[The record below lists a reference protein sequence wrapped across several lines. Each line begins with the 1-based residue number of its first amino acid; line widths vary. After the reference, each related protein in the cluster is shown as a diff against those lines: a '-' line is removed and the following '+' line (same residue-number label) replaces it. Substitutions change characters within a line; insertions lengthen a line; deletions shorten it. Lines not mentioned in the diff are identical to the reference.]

1 MENNEGVAAYITRV
15 QTLVNQ
21 MKNCGKKVSD
31 KSIIEKILRTLT
43 PRFDVIAVSLEET
56 RDLTKM
62 RLEELQGSLEAYE
75 QRINERGRGKDH
87 EQALQARAF
96 HKNEGESS
104 KFKKGKKGG
113 EQTRA
118 NGRKI
123 RRKRALIKR
132 TKSRKTKV
140 EPRGKVRRKD
150 LTKARFSATT
160 VTNMGILL
168 MNAT

>member
-1 MENNEGVAAYITRV
+1 MKRQYELLGMENNEGVAAYITRV

-43 PRFDVIAVSLEET
+43 ARFDVIAVSLEET

-104 KFKKGKKGG
+104 KFKKGKKRWREKG
-113 EQTRA
+113 
-118 NGRKI
+118 
-123 RRKRALIKR
+123 
-132 TKSRKTKV
+132 
-140 EPRGKVRRKD
+140 P
-150 LTKARFSATT
+150 
-160 VTNMGILL
+160 
-168 MNAT
+168 